1 MRIVVNATVTSQ
13 REKTGIAMFT
23 TNLLRAMKE
32 LPQDNS
38 YDVFT
43 LLDPEL
49 ESWDGAR
56 FRLHSLPGIFS
67 SAPVE
72 LNWAC
77 WYAWYYTAF
86 GMQMGCL
93 KPDVYLSFDFSLPG
107 YRKCPRACMVYDL
120 TPLVLEGAYPDRFR
134 NRFRMQVAHA
144 VKHADR
150 VITISKAVKKD
161 IQQYLGVDPNR
172 IEVVYPGYDESF
184 FTAEGNPAA
193 DQVVLDRHGIDYPYI
208 LFMGALEQKK
218 NVPRLIEAY
227 EKVWQESNISHR
239 LVLGGKRAWNDKEI
253 FEKITRSPVGAE
265 IIYIG
270 YVPRSDLP
278 ALLRGAELFV
288 FPSLNEGFGIPPL
301 EAMACGV
308 PVITSNVSALP
319 ELAGGA
325 GLLVDPYKVDDI
337 AQAIVKAL
345 SEPAFRLEMKE
356 RGLERARSFSWRKS
370 AADMLNILAG
380 LAAH

>member
-32 LPQDNS
+32 LSQDNN
-38 YDVFT
+38 YDVFI
-43 LLDPEL
+43 LPDPEI
-49 ESWDGAR
+49 EKWTCPQ
-56 FRLHSLPGIFS
+56 FKLHCLPGIS
-67 SAPVE
+67 RNTPIKLS
-72 LNWAC
+72 WAY

-86 GMQMGCL
+86 GIQIDCL

-107 YRKCPRACMVYDL
+107 YKKCPRACMIYDL
-120 TPLVLEGAYPDRFR
+120 TPLLLKGAYSGRFR

-150 VITISKAVKKD
+150 VITISQAVKND
-161 IQQYLGVDPNR
+161 IQKYFGANPDR
-172 IEVVYPGYDESF
+172 IEVVYPGYDDSL
-184 FTAEGNPAA
+184 FTAEGDPASDRA
-193 DQVVLDRHGIDYPYI
+193 VLDRHGIDYPYI
-208 LFMGALEQKK
+208 LFMGTLERKK

-227 EKVWQESNISHR
+227 EKVRQESSIPYR
-239 LVLGGKRAWNDKEI
+239 LVLAGKRDWNDKEI
-253 FEKITRSPVGAE
+253 FEKITRSPVGAD
-265 IIYIG
+265 IIYTG

-319 ELAGGA
+319 EVAGGA
-325 GLLVDPYKVDDI
+325 GLMVDPYSVDDI
-337 AQAIVKAL
+337 ARAIVKAL

-380 LAAH
+380 IAAH